1 MNIKDIGNHQLEK
14 GQMKPRRGHHLRR
27 FLEIIIE
34 HVKFGDDR
42 NYQVHLLGFID
53 NVCFKT
59 YNSGILMVF
68 MRVF

>member
-1 MNIKDIGNHQLEK
+1 MNIKDIGNHELEK
-14 GQMKPRRGHHLRR
+14 GQMKPKKGHHLRR

-34 HVKFGDDR
+34 HVKFGNDR

-53 NVCFKT
+53 T

-68 MRVF
+68 TRVF